1 MSTPRVTLL
10 ANERGTLAVPVGA
23 EAVLDPRVEYSKRLE
38 THLRVIAEKERVHVL
53 LGNSKLA
60 TIVVGLGFVWLSLG
74 KHVLALRWVLAPV
87 VVYAALAIWHELTV
101 RSRTRA
107 ETAAS
112 FYRRG
117 FARME
122 DRWAGTGELG
132 ERFRDPKHVYADDL
146 DLFGRGGLFELLST
160 ARLPMGENRLAAWL
174 CSPAS
179 TLEIIE
185 RQKLVAELREKV
197 DLRED
202 MAVIG
207 QELRVRLDPESLTS
221 WAEGKNTLPSPV
233 FRAVAVLFAA
243 TFVAAIFYFIQTTI
257 IAPFLIVLAVEGL
270 FHWWLKKRAIAV
282 VGTLHSNAE
291 GLLLFST
298 LLARLESE
306 QFSSSRLAAFVREL
320 RGTSRPAS
328 RSIRR
333 LAQIVAWIDAR
344 EGFLMRF
351 IEIPFLYTVQVAFV
365 AEAWRR
371 RCGMHMRAWINVV
384 AEMEALLSLAAY
396 SFEHPA
402 DPFPEFVETGD
413 RGAVFD
419 GNELGHPLIAASQCV
434 RNSVRL
440 DSGTRVL
447 LISGSNMSGKSTLMR
462 TVGINAVL
470 AMAGAPIRGNSL
482 RLTPLRIGTRIRSTD
497 SLQEARSSFYTE
509 ILRIREVFKTLDEQ
523 APLLFLF
530 DELLEGTN
538 SKDRRIGA
546 EGLVRALLDRGAIGL
561 VSTHDLAL
569 TAITVALANMVRNVH
584 FQDYVE
590 DGKMRF
596 DYKLREGVVE
606 KSNALE
612 LMRLIGLKV

>member
-1 MSTPRVTLL
+1 
-10 ANERGTLAVPVGA
+10 
-23 EAVLDPRVEYSKRLE
+23 VLDPRVEYSKRLE

-74 KHVLALRWVLAPV
+74 KQALALRWVLAPV
-87 VVYAALAIWHELTV
+87 AIYAALAILHELTV

-122 DRWAGTGELG
+122 DRWAGTGEFG
-132 ERFRDPKHVYADDL
+132 ERFRDSKHVYADDL

-160 ARLPMGENRLAAWL
+160 ARLPMGENRLAGWL

-179 TLEIIE
+179 TPEIIE

-207 QELRVRLDPESLTS
+207 QELRVRLDPESLSS
-221 WAEGKNTLPSPV
+221 WAEGKNTLPSPI

-243 TFVAAIFYFIQTTI
+243 TFVASFYYFIQTIIIAQTAI
-257 IAPFLIVLAVEGL
+257 IAPCLIVLAIEGL
-270 FHWWLKKRAIAV
+270 FHWWLKKRAMAV

-291 GLLLFST
+291 GLLLFSK

-306 QFSSSRLAAFVREL
+306 QFSSSRLAGFVHEL
-320 RGTSRPAS
+320 RGTNHPAS
-328 RSIRR
+328 RSVRK

-344 EGFLMRF
+344 EGFIMRF

-365 AEAWRR
+365 AETWRR
-371 RCGMHMRAWINVV
+371 RCGKHMRAWINIV

-402 DPFPEFVETGD
+402 DPFPEFAQAGD
-413 RGAVFD
+413 RGALFH
-419 GNELGHPLIAASQCV
+419 GEELGHPLIASSQCV

-462 TVGINAVL
+462 TAGINAVL

-546 EGLVRALLDRGAIGL
+546 EGLVRALLDGGAIGL

-569 TAITVALANMVRNVH
+569 TAITVTLANMVRNVH

>member
-1 MSTPRVTLL
+1 MSVQQVPLP
-10 ANERGTLAVPVGA
+10 ASERGTLAEPVGA
-23 EAVLDPRVEYSKRLE
+23 KAVLDPRVEYSKRLE
-38 THLRVIAEKERVHVL
+38 THLRMIAEKERVHVL

-60 TIVVGLGFVWLSLG
+60 TIVVGL
-74 KHVLALRWVLAPV
+74 VLAWLCFGRHALALHWVIVPV
-87 VVYAALAIWHELTV
+87 IIYAALAILHELAV

-122 DRWAGTGELG
+122 DRWAGTGEFG
-132 ERFRDPKHVYADDL
+132 ERFRDSKHVYADDL

-185 RQKLVAELREKV
+185 RQKLVAELREKI

-207 QELRVRLDPESLTS
+207 QELRVRLDPQSLTS
-221 WAEGKNTLPSPV
+221 WAESKNTLPSPV

-243 TFVAAIFYFIQTTI
+243 TFVAAFYYFIQTYI
-257 IAPFLIVLAVEGL
+257 IAPGLAVLAIEGL
-270 FHWWLKKRAIAV
+270 FHWWLKKRATAV

-291 GLLLFST
+291 GLLLFSK

-306 QFSSSRLAAFVREL
+306 RFSSPRLSGFIQEL
-320 RGTSRPAS
+320 RGTNHPAS
-328 RSIRR
+328 RSVRK

-344 EGFLMRF
+344 DGFIMRF
-351 IEIPFLYTVQVAFV
+351 IEIPFLYSVQVAFV

-371 RCGMHMRAWINVV
+371 RCGTDMRVWINIV

-402 DPFPEFVETGD
+402 DPFPEFVEVGD
-413 RGAVFD
+413 RGAQFD
-419 GNELGHPLIAASQCV
+419 GEELGHPLIASSQCV

-509 ILRIREVFKTLDEQ
+509 ILRIREVFKTLDE
-523 APLLFLF
+523 ATPLLFLF

-596 DYKLREGVVE
+596 DYKLRDGVVE

>member
-1 MSTPRVTLL
+1 M
-10 ANERGTLAVPVGA
+10 
-23 EAVLDPRVEYSKRLE
+23 LDPRGEYSKRLE

-87 VVYAALAIWHELTV
+87 AIYAALAILHELTV

-122 DRWAGTGELG
+122 DRWPGTGEFG
-132 ERFRDPKHVYADDL
+132 ERFRDSKHVYADDL

-174 CSPAS
+174 RSPAS
-179 TLEIIE
+179 TPEIIE
-185 RQKLVAELREKV
+185 RQKLLAELREKV

-207 QELRVRLDPESLTS
+207 QELRVRLDPESLSS
-221 WAEGKNTLPSPV
+221 WAEGKNTLPSSV
-233 FRAVAVLFAA
+233 FRTVAVLLAA
-243 TFVAAIFYFIQTTI
+243 TFVVSFYYFIQTII
-257 IAPFLIVLAVEGL
+257 IAQTTIMAPCLIVLTIEGL
-270 FHWWLKKRAIAV
+270 FHLWLKKRAIAV

-291 GLLLFST
+291 GLLLFSK

-306 QFSSSRLAAFVREL
+306 QFSSPRLSGFIQEL
-320 RGTSRPAS
+320 RGTNHPAS
-328 RSIRR
+328 RSIRK

-371 RCGMHMRAWINVV
+371 RCGTHMRAWINIV

-402 DPFPEFVETGD
+402 DPFPEFVDVVD

-419 GNELGHPLIAASQCV
+419 GNELGHPLIASSQCV

-546 EGLVRALLDRGAIGL
+546 EGLVRALLDGGAIGL

-569 TAITVALANMVRNVH
+569 TAITVALTNMVRNVH

>member
-1 MSTPRVTLL
+1 VIEPR
-10 ANERGTLAVPVGA
+10 A
-23 EAVLDPRVEYSKRLE
+23 EYSKRLE
-38 THLRVIAEKERVHVL
+38 TRLQTIAEKERVHIL
-53 LGNSKLA
+53 LGNLKLA
-60 TIVVGLGFVWLSLG
+60 TLVAALALAWLSVA
-74 KHVLALRWVLAPV
+74 KHTLALRWVLAPV
-87 VVYAALAIWHELTV
+87 AIYAALAILHEFTV
-101 RSRTRA
+101 RSRTCA

-117 FARME
+117 LARME
-122 DRWAGTGELG
+122 DRWAGSGESG
-132 ERFRDPKHVYADDL
+132 DRFRNPKHVYADDL

-160 ARLPMGENRLAAWL
+160 ARLPMGETRLAAWL
-174 CSPAS
+174 CAPAS
-179 TLEIIE
+179 TPEIIE
-185 RQKLVAELREKV
+185 RQKLVAELREKL

-207 QELRVRLDPESLTS
+207 QELRVRLGPESLTN
-221 WAEGKNTLPSPV
+221 WAESKNTLPSRV
-233 FRAVAVLFAA
+233 FRAVAMLLAISFAA
-243 TFVAAIFYFIQTTI
+243 SVYYFVDTTI
-257 IAPFLIVLAVEGL
+257 IAPIFAMLAIEGL
-270 FHWWLKKRAIAV
+270 FHLWLKKRASAV

-291 GLLLFST
+291 GLLLFSK

-306 QFSSSRLAAFVREL
+306 KFASLRLAGFIQKL
-320 RGTSRPAS
+320 KGTTHPAS
-328 RSIRR
+328 HSIRK

-344 EGFLMRF
+344 EGFIMRF
-351 IEIPFLYTVQVAFV
+351 IDIPFLYTVQVAYT
-365 AEAWRR
+365 AEGWRR
-371 RCGMHMRAWINVV
+371 RCGTDMRTWINIV

-402 DPFPEFVETGD
+402 DPFPEFVETSD
-413 RGAVFD
+413 RGALFD
-419 GNELGHPLIAASQCV
+419 GEQLGHPLIASLQCV

-440 DSGTRVL
+440 DGSTRAL
-447 LISGSNMSGKSTLMR
+447 LISGSNMSGKSTLLR

-470 AMAGAPIRGNSL
+470 ALAGAPIRGNSL
-482 RLTPLRIGTRIRSTD
+482 RLAQLRVGTRIRSTD

-523 APLLFLF
+523 TPLLFLF

-569 TAITVALANMVRNVH
+569 TAITVALAGMVRNVH

-590 DGKMRF
+590 DGKMQF
-596 DYKLREGVVE
+596 DYKLRDGVVE

>member
-1 MSTPRVTLL
+1 VT
-10 ANERGTLAVPVGA
+10 E
-23 EAVLDPRVEYSKRLE
+23 PRVEYSKRLE
-38 THLRVIAEKERVHVL
+38 TQLQTIAQKERAHVL
-53 LGNSKLA
+53 LGNLKLA
-60 TIVVGLGFVWLSLG
+60 TLAAVLALAWLSLG
-74 KHVLALRWVLAPV
+74 KHALALRWVLAPV
-87 VVYAALAIWHELTV
+87 VIYAVLAVLHEFTV
-101 RSRTRA
+101 RSRTCA

-117 FARME
+117 LARME
-122 DRWAGTGELG
+122 DRWAGSGESG
-132 ERFRDPKHVYADDL
+132 DRFRNPKHVYADDL

-160 ARLPMGENRLAAWL
+160 ARLPMGETRLAAWL

-179 TLEIIE
+179 APEIIE
-185 RQKLVAELREKV
+185 RQKLVAELREKL

-202 MAVIG
+202 MAVVG
-207 QELRVRLDPESLTS
+207 QELRVRLDPESLTN
-221 WAEGKNTLPSPV
+221 WAESKNTLPSPA
-233 FRAVAVLFAA
+233 FRAVAVLLAISFAA
-243 TFVAAIFYFIQTTI
+243 SVFYFIQTATI
-257 IAPFLIVLAVEGL
+257 AAILAMLAIEGL
-270 FHWWLKKRAIAV
+270 FHLWLKKRVTAV

-291 GLLLFST
+291 GLLLFSK

-306 QFSSSRLAAFVREL
+306 KLTSPRLAGFIQEL
-320 RGTSRPAS
+320 KRTTHPAS
-328 RSIRR
+328 HSIRK

-344 EGFLMRF
+344 EGLIMRF
-351 IEIPFLYTVQVAFV
+351 IEIPFLYTAQVAYV

-371 RCGMHMRAWINVV
+371 RCGAHMRAWINIV

-402 DPFPEFVETGD
+402 DPFPEFVEAGD
-413 RGAVFD
+413 RDALFD
-419 GNELGHPLIAASQCV
+419 GEQLGHPLIASSQCV

-440 DSGTRVL
+440 DRSTRVL
-447 LISGSNMSGKSTLMR
+447 LISGSNMSGKSTLLR

-482 RLTPLRIGTRIRSTD
+482 RLTRLRIGTRIRSTD

-509 ILRIREVFKTLDEQ
+509 ILRIREVFKTMDEQ

-590 DGKMRF
+590 DGKMQF
-596 DYKLREGVVE
+596 DYKLRDGVVE

>member
-1 MSTPRVTLL
+1 MPLL
-10 ANERGTLAVPVGA
+10 ASRRDTLAASVGA
-23 EAVLDPRVEYSKRLE
+23 ETVSEPRVEYSKRLE
-38 THLRVIAEKERVHVL
+38 TQLQTIAQKERAHVL
-53 LGNSKLA
+53 LGNLKLA
-60 TIVVGLGFVWLSLG
+60 TLVAALALAWLSLG
-74 KHVLALRWVLAPV
+74 KHALALRWVLAPV
-87 VVYAALAIWHELTV
+87 VIYAVLAVLHEFTV
-101 RSRTRA
+101 RSRTCA

-117 FARME
+117 LARME
-122 DRWAGTGELG
+122 DRWAGSGESG
-132 ERFRDPKHVYADDL
+132 DRFCNPKHVYADDL

-160 ARLPMGENRLAAWL
+160 ARLPMGETRLATWL

-179 TLEIIE
+179 APEIIE
-185 RQKLVAELREKV
+185 RQKLVAELREKL

-202 MAVIG
+202 MAVVG
-207 QELRVRLDPESLTS
+207 QELRVRLDPESLTN
-221 WAEGKNTLPSPV
+221 WAESKNTLPSPA
-233 FRAVAVLFAA
+233 FRAVAVLLAISFAA
-243 TFVAAIFYFIQTTI
+243 SVFYFIQTATI
-257 IAPFLIVLAVEGL
+257 AAILAMLAIEGL
-270 FHWWLKKRAIAV
+270 FHLWLKKRVTAV

-291 GLLLFST
+291 GLLLFSK

-306 QFSSSRLAAFVREL
+306 KLTSPRLAGFIQEL
-320 RGTSRPAS
+320 KRTTHPAS
-328 RSIRR
+328 HSIRK

-344 EGFLMRF
+344 EGLIMRF
-351 IEIPFLYTVQVAFV
+351 IEIPFLYTAQVAYV

-371 RCGMHMRAWINVV
+371 RCGAHMRAWINIV
-384 AEMEALLSLAAY
+384 AEMEALLSLGAY

-402 DPFPEFVETGD
+402 DPFPEFVEASD
-413 RGAVFD
+413 REALFD
-419 GNELGHPLIAASQCV
+419 GEQLGHPLIASSQCV

-440 DSGTRVL
+440 DRSTRVL
-447 LISGSNMSGKSTLMR
+447 LISGSNMSGKSTLLR

-482 RLTPLRIGTRIRSTD
+482 RLTRLRIGTRIRSTD

-509 ILRIREVFKTLDEQ
+509 ILRIRDVLKTMDEQ

-590 DGKMRF
+590 DGKMQF
-596 DYKLREGVVE
+596 DYKLRDGVVE